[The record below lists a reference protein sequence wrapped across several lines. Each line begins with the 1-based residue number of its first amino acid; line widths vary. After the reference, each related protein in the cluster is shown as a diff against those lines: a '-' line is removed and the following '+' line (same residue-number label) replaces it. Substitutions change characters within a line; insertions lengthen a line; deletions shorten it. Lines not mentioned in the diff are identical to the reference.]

1 VNDVV
6 WRIDDVGAILC
17 REDTRVFEDSRRE
30 RRRSIS
36 VMGVSLIIRLSSGCC
51 CFYRRMELSI
61 PISA

>member
-30 RRRSIS
+30 REREREVKVCRREE
-36 VMGVSLIIRLSSGCC
+36 
-51 CFYRRMELSI
+51 RRGEE
-61 PISA
+61 